1 MFRRQILRAGLGAAS
16 FMTVGLLSFSALART
31 TASGRTF
38 AEGAA
43 IKLAQALR
51 SIGCDE
57 CSESAM
63 RLETSLR
70 NDGSISLH
78 ARRAGL
84 SAADAM
90 TISDTLQSLT
100 YEQASS
106 LGSFS
111 LSYNPLIGDE
121 GALAL
126 ARSLPDT
133 LRELGLVGCEIK
145 DTGDE
150 AILRWASKSSYLRII
165 CIEENQFSEHLKA
178 QFRQLRQKNENLLVI
193 V

>member
-1 MFRRQILRAGLGAAS
+1 
-16 FMTVGLLSFSALART
+16 
-31 TASGRTF
+31 
-38 AEGAA
+38 
-43 IKLAQALR
+43 
-51 SIGCDE
+51 
-57 CSESAM
+57 M

-126 ARSLPDT
+126 APSLPDT
-133 LRELGLVGCEIK
+133 LRELSLVGCEIK
-145 DTGDE
+145 DTGGE
-150 AILRWASKSSYLRII
+150 AILQWASKSSYLRII
-165 CIEENQFSEHLKA
+165 CNEENQFSEHLKA
-178 QFRQLRQKNENLLVI
+178 QFRQLRQKK
-193 V
+193 